1 VWCIK
6 EGTELGFEMA
16 DEQALLEKPIEVKG
30 LPDVI
35 QMDAYE
41 STVFKKSKD
50 DFLGMIMSRLIRGC
64 MSDILEREVRV
75 ITDEMLKFWKVIGD
89 RMSEIE
95 SLDKA
100 GAVRLEN
107 FKRSFKAGWR
117 MWRTALENREDKAYN
132 VFISVM
138 KAEEKP
144 EEEKED

>member
-1 VWCIK
+1 
-6 EGTELGFEMA
+6 MA
-16 DEQALLEKPIEVKG
+16 DKQALLEKPIEVKG

-35 QMDAYE
+35 QTDAYA
-41 STVFKKSKD
+41 STVLKKIED

-64 MSDILEREVRV
+64 TSDILEREVTA
-75 ITDEMLKFWKVIGD
+75 ITNEMLKFWKVIGD
-89 RMSEIE
+89 RMSEIK

-107 FKRSFKAGWR
+107 LKRSFKAGWR

-132 VFISVM
+132 AFISVM
-138 KAEEKP
+138 TAEEKP